1 MRGHSARAIGACGIL
16 AVVAAWGGPARAVDS
31 PAAPATAAPAT
42 FFIQAFDVSGVTVLS
57 AEEIEALVYPHSGP
71 DRTQADVEAARKAIQ
86 DAYAARGYGAAL
98 VDIPVQ
104 QQETFAAGV
113 VQLAVNEV
121 PVGHVRVVGSRW
133 HSLWV
138 ARSQV
143 PAVAEGAPVN
153 LRTLQAEVS
162 AANRF
167 PDRTIDPQFKAG
179 KVAGEI
185 DVDLKVTD
193 ERPFHASAQLDND
206 FSPNTKPLRLT
217 ASARYTNLFQSG
229 QTASLTFIVAP
240 QNYHDTEVF
249 AGSYS
254 IPVLGTPWSFSI
266 SGYHSNSNV
275 ASLGGSSV
283 LGNGFQVGARVL
295 YRLPAADTSQTVS
308 FGADFKDFKQKVA
321 VSGTIASSAP
331 VRYVPV
337 ELQYAL
343 SGATEHTSYD
353 FSVGTT
359 VGLRV
364 MKQVVC
370 VDVAGTCVPADAFQN
385 REQFA
390 TENFVRLN
398 ASTDYQRS
406 FGDWVLAARVTG
418 QLADG
423 HLVTNEQVAAG
434 GVQTVRGYYSSE
446 TVGDNGIEPSV
457 ELRLPSLA
465 GKFGTWVS
473 EFRPFAF
480 ADSAFLHVDQALPG
494 SHANYRLASVGGG
507 LRFRFFSHISGE
519 LLAALPLVAGPV
531 TPANRARINFQVKGD
546 F

>member
-1 MRGHSARAIGACGIL
+1 MRGQRARALGVCGFLTIL
-16 AVVAAWGGPARAVDS
+16 ALWGDAARAADS
-31 PAAPATAAPAT
+31 PALPAGTNAAPAK

-57 AEEIEALVYPHSGP
+57 TEEIEALVYPHSGP
-71 DRTQADVEAARKAIQ
+71 DRGQADVEAARKAIQ

-104 QQETFAAGV
+104 AQETFSAGI
-113 VQLAVNEV
+113 VQIAVNEV
-121 PVGHVRVVGSRW
+121 PVGHVRVVGSKY

-138 ARSQV
+138 ARSQI

-153 LRTLQAEVS
+153 LKALQTQVA

-167 PDRTIDPQFKAG
+167 PDRAIDPQFKAG

-193 ERPFHASAQLDND
+193 ERPFHASAQIDND

-217 ASARYTNLFQSG
+217 ATARYTNLFQAG
-229 QTASLTFIVAP
+229 QTATFTVIAAP
-240 QNYHDTEVF
+240 QKIKDTEVF

-295 YRLPAADTSQTVS
+295 YRLPSADTSQSIS
-308 FGADFKDFKQKVA
+308 FGADFKDFKQKIA
-321 VSGTIASSAP
+321 VSGAIASSAP
-331 VRYVPV
+331 VRYIPV

-343 SGATEHTSYD
+343 SGADEHHSYD
-353 FSVGTT
+353 VSVGTT

-364 MKQVVC
+364 IKQIVC
-370 VDVAGTCVPADAFQN
+370 IDVSGTCVPADAFQN

-390 TENFVRLN
+390 YENFVRLN
-398 ASTDYQRS
+398 MAADYALT
-406 FGDWVLAARVTG
+406 FAGDWTLSARVAG

-423 HLVTNEQVAAG
+423 HLVTNEQFAAG
-434 GVQTVRGYYSSE
+434 GVQTVRGYY
-446 TVGDNGIEPSV
+446 
-457 ELRLPSLA
+457 A
-465 GKFGTWVS
+465 
-473 EFRPFAF
+473 
-480 ADSAFLHVDQALPG
+480 
-494 SHANYRLASVGGG
+494 
-507 LRFRFFSHISGE
+507 
-519 LLAALPLVAGPV
+519 
-531 TPANRARINFQVKGD
+531 
-546 F
+546 